1 MLCPVCPTA
10 GFAGG
15 WIGSYFGINPPET
28 TNGKIL
34 SGVLT
39 ASSVL
44 ITIIA
49 LKVIFNITFCV
60 GGTFT
65 LENMFRVGVPALI
78 LGIIYSIAVNCLLDR
93 LIYHPPIPKQEE
105 KKSCCH
111 E

>member
-1 MLCPVCPTA
+1 MLCPVCPAA

-15 WIGSYFGINPPET
+15 WIGSYFGINPPEST
-28 TNGKIL
+28 KGKIL

-49 LKVIFNITFCV
+49 LKVIFNSTFCV

-65 LENMFRVGVPALI
+65 LRNMIQVGFPALI
-78 LGIIYSIAVNCLLDR
+78 LGIIYSIGVNWLLDR
-93 LIYHPPIPKQEE
+93 WVYHPPIQKQEE
-105 KKSCCH
+105 KKCCCH